1 MFAWTRKF
9 YAEKDGVYYNFDRKR
24 NRDDAVLNHGFA
36 KVTAAEAH
44 RHYPMVQVSWREYR
58 NFIRMWSAEL

>member
-36 KVTAAEAH
+36 NRKLG
-44 RHYPMVQVSWREYR
+44 
-58 NFIRMWSAEL
+58 IRFVRVEEQEWNNDKFRKTQERDQIW